1 MAFSVLLLD
10 EEMAISE
17 ISLKQKL
24 EKPKRRGKREYLALG
39 RTETM
44 DAKKLLDE
52 ALDDEYQRRNV

>member
-17 ISLKQKL
+17 ISLKKKL

-39 RTETM
+39 QTETM
-44 DAKKLLDE
+44 DAKKLLNE
-52 ALDDEYQRRNV
+52 TLDDECQRRNV

>member
-10 EEMAISE
+10 KETAISD

-39 RTETM
+39 QTETM
-44 DAKKLLDE
+44 DAKKLLDK
-52 ALDDEYQRRNV
+52 ALNDEYQRRNV

>member
-10 EEMAISE
+10 EEIAIFD
-17 ISLKQKL
+17 IFLKKL

-39 RTETM
+39 QTETM

-52 ALDDEYQRRNV
+52 ALDDECQRRSV